1 MTAIVTTHCVV
12 FKIRR
17 WEAAKAELMGSTWWP
32 VSAGDL
38 WGHSGLWHG
47 SWPLRVTAEGNSSR
61 PQLLKLHTQ
70 LCLENLSPG
79 LLLLPLINSP
89 HSHYCFHDGFEDT
102 VSATHVMSI
111 MLKMFLINAWL
122 DIPAAYLPFGSA
134 TSPPALRLVWI
145 SNASCA
151 KAFSLS
157 WLHCRVSHLPQ
168 EESFNPIWEMRSPT
182 TSSFAS
188 YFCHALTALYLAWG

>member
-12 FKIRR
+12 FKIKR

-47 SWPLRVTAEGNSSR
+47 SWPLRVTAVGNS
-61 PQLLKLHTQ
+61 TQ

-79 LLLLPLINSP
+79 LWLLPLINCP
-89 HSHYCFHDGFEDT
+89 HSHYCFYDGFEDR

-122 DIPAAYLPFGSA
+122 DIPAADLPFGSA
-134 TSPPALRLVWI
+134 TSPPALRLVSI
-145 SNASCA
+145 SNASCT

-157 WLHCRVSHLPQ
+157 WLPCRVSHLPQ
-168 EESFNPIWEMRSPT
+168 GESFNLIWEMRSPT
-182 TSSFAS
+182 TASFAS
-188 YFCHALTALYLAWG
+188 YFCNALTAWHLAWG